1 MKKIAFLLCILML
14 PVFIVSADG
23 YFSVDT
29 TMSFGLCLNSAHFIP
44 EAAGMYRNGILGVGG
59 GVKTIFGL
67 NFTEIYLAPYIKGQ
81 LGWFYIAAGAALAVK
96 PPNEEP
102 GYDYYLPG
110 PPVMVMLGL
119 SNTFI
124 SLGPGELGFNVGF
137 SAFPSYFELEEA
149 ADVGGAIGNAVG
161 GAIIAALTLIKV
173 NLGIMYSIPFG
184 N

>member
-1 MKKIAFLLCILML
+1 MKKIAFGSCILML
-14 PVFIVSADG
+14 SAFSASADG

-29 TMSFGLCLNSAHFIP
+29 TMSFGLCLNSAHFVP
-44 EAAGMYRNGILGVGG
+44 EAAGMYRNGIFGIGG
-59 GVKTIFGL
+59 GVKTVFGL
-67 NFTEIYLAPYIKGQ
+67 NYKEIYLAPYIKGQ
-81 LGWFYIAAGAALAVK
+81 LGWLYLGVGAAPAVK
-96 PPNEEP
+96 GPNEKA
-102 GYDYYLPG
+102 GYDYYLPD

-124 SLGPGELGFNVGF
+124 PLGPGELGFNFGF
-137 SAFPSYFELEEA
+137 TAFPSCFELEEST
-149 ADVGGAIGNAVG
+149 DVGGAIGNAVG